1 MKKAVFTYDV
11 VEIENGEKI
20 TGETC
25 TEIKLS
31 DFAANNLET
40 YGERGVAYREVEKAL
55 ATLEDLMGRDYIQG
69 SIKSH
74 EYK

>member
-31 DFAANNLET
+31 DFAADNLEK
-40 YGERGVAYREVEKAL
+40 YWERGVAYREVEKAL

-69 SIKSH
+69 SIKCY